1 MAILISKWCQA
12 DIEERRG
19 KNVVIDTDD
28 LVLVEKLQTIRIP
41 SYRAYDDRYNL
52 YYREI
57 RLKGINE
64 PLLVYSTNKDEITFR
79 GWEYENL

>member
-1 MAILISKWCQA
+1 MRILINSWCQA
-12 DIEERRG
+12 DIEERKG
-19 KNVVIDTDD
+19 QNVVIDTDD
-28 LVLVEKLQTIRIP
+28 LVLVEELQTIRIP
-41 SYRAYDDRYNL
+41 RYRAYDDRYNL

-64 PLLVYSTNKDEITFR
+64 PLLVHSTNKDDITFK